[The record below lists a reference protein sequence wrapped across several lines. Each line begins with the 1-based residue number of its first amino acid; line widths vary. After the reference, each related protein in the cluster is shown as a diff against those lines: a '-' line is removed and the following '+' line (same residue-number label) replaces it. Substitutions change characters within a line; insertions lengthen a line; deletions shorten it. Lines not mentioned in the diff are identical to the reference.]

1 MYADHDTA
9 LDEQPKSDKLA
20 EVFDR
25 AMARFNDTVPPQM
38 EMRQLSLMARRFCD
52 IPGAQW
58 EGEWG
63 EQWANTIR
71 VEVNKVC
78 RGVEKIETDYRE
90 NRIVPDFRPAGSE
103 SDQDTADMLDGLH
116 RADSYKFKAQ
126 QARDN
131 AFFEAIRGG
140 FGAYRLTNELE
151 DPYDKDNDYQR
162 INPGM
167 TIVDADQCVFFD
179 LNSKLYDKS
188 DARFAWVVTAYS
200 MDAFK
205 DRWGDDAATSWP
217 DATFRLQYDWFT
229 PDIVRVAEYYEKEDK
244 TETLLV
250 LTQTLTGIEE
260 RLWLSDVEPEYLEEQ
275 QAKGWTVT
283 RKRRKRCRVHKYIMS
298 GAEIL
303 KDCGYVAGECIPIV
317 PVYGKRYF
325 VDNMERWK
333 GHVQDRM
340 DAQRL
345 YNSNV
350 SKLAETNALAP
361 REMPIFHPQQMPPHL
376 AEQWANQNI
385 ERHAYALVEPIFDES
400 GQIVVS
406 GPVAKIEPPQLAPV
420 QAALL
425 QIANQDLTE
434 LDNDGAGEVRANV
447 SAEAMDI
454 AAARVDAKSGV
465 FLDNMRQSVEREA
478 EIYLSMARDVYFEP
492 GRKVETMT
500 EDGDDGEAIL
510 QEMVAD
516 KAGTI
521 RIRNDLQRGRYK
533 VVASV
538 TEATATRRDKTV
550 KTSLQMAE
558 IALQAQDIEFA
569 QAAYITAVMNSD
581 GEGIDQL
588 QAFARR
594 KGIAIGLVE
603 PNEEEQAA
611 MEEAA
616 ANEPPDPTA
625 EAVQAQARALI
636 AQANKDEAM
645 AGKAV
650 ADTELSLAKVD
661 ETRAKTVETLAGAGK
676 IGAEAEAMAFRPLPR
691 IERNPLG

>member
-1 MYADHDTA
+1 MISPNAHDTA
-9 LDEQPKSDKLA
+9 LEEQPETDALS

-25 AMARFNDTVPPQM
+25 AMRRFNDTVPPQL
-38 EMRQLSLMARRFCD
+38 EMRQQSLMARRFCD

-71 VEVNKVC
+71 VEVNKIS

-90 NRIVPDFRPAGSE
+90 NRIVPDFRPAGGQ

-116 RADSYKFKAQ
+116 RADSYHFKAQ

-188 DARFAWVVTAYS
+188 DARFAWVVTAYT
-200 MDAFK
+200 MDAFR
-205 DRWGDDAATSWP
+205 DEFGEDSATSWP
-217 DATFRLQYDWFT
+217 DATYRLQYDWFT
-229 PDIVRVAEYYEKEDK
+229 PDMVRVAEYYEKEDR

-250 LTQTLTGIEE
+250 FTQKLTGIEE
-260 RLWLSDVEPEYLEEQ
+260 RLWLSDIEPDYIAEQ

-283 RKRRKRCRVHKYIMS
+283 RKRRKRCRVHKYVMT
-298 GAEIL
+298 GAQIV
-303 KDCGYVAGECIPIV
+303 KDCGYIAGDRIPVV

-325 VDNMERWK
+325 IDNMERWK

-350 SKLAETNALAP
+350 SKLAETNSLAP
-361 REMPIFHPQQMPPHL
+361 REMPIFLAEQMPPHL

-385 ERHAYALVEPIFDES
+385 ERHPYALVDPVIDNDGNYVATGPI
-400 GQIVVS
+400 G
-406 GPVAKIEPPQLAPV
+406 KIEPPQLAPV

-465 FLDNMRQSVEREA
+465 YLDNMRQSVECEA

-510 QEMVAD
+510 QEMIAD
-516 KAGTI
+516 KTGTI
-521 RIRNDLQRGRYK
+521 RIRNDLQRGKYK

-550 KTSLQMAE
+550 KSSLNMAE
-558 IALQAQDIEFA
+558 IALQAGDQELA
-569 QAAYITAVMNSD
+569 QASIITAVMNSD
-581 GEGIDQL
+581 GEGINQL

-611 MEEAA
+611 MDAA
-616 ANEPPDPTA
+616 AESEQPDPA
-625 EAVQAQARALI
+625 ALAVE
-636 AQANKDEAM
+636 AQANALNAQAAKDM
-645 AGKAV
+645 ATTEKTM
-650 ADTELSLAKVD
+650 ADTELS
-661 ETRAKTVETLAGAGK
+661 RAKTAETEAETLVKLAEVGR
-676 IGAEAEAMAFRPLPR
+676 IGTETEMAQFRPLPR
-691 IERNPLG
+691 LEPR

>member
-9 LDEQPKSDKLA
+9 LDEQPKSDKLV

-25 AMARFNDTVPPQM
+25 AMRRFNDTVPCQL
-38 EMRQLSLMARRFCD
+38 EMRQESLMARRFCD

-71 VEVNKVC
+71 VEVNKIS
-78 RGVEKIETDYRE
+78 RAVEKVETDYRE
-90 NRIVPDFRPAGSE
+90 NRIVPDFRPAGGE

-131 AFFEAIRGG
+131 GFFEAIRGG
-140 FGAYRLTNELE
+140 FGAYRLTNELD

-167 TIVDADQCVFFD
+167 TIVDADQSVFFD

-188 DARFAWVVTAYS
+188 DARFAFVVTAYS

-205 DRWGDDAATSWP
+205 DIWGDDSATSWP
-217 DATFRLQYDWFT
+217 DATYRLQYDWFT
-229 PDIVRVAEYYEKEDK
+229 PDMVRVAEYYEKEDK
-244 TETLLV
+244 AEELLIF
-250 LTQTLTGIEE
+250 TQTLTGIEE
-260 RLWLSDVEPEYLEEQ
+260 RLWLSDVDAEYIADQ

-283 RKRRKRCRVHKYIMS
+283 RKRRKRCRVRKYVMS
-298 GAEIL
+298 GAEVL
-303 KDCGYVAGECIPIV
+303 KDCGYIAGECIPIV

-361 REMPIFHPQQMPPHL
+361 REMPIFLAEQMPPHL

-385 ERHAYALVEPIFDES
+385 ERHPYALVDPVIDADGNYVATGPIGS
-400 GQIVVS
+400 IS
-406 GPVAKIEPPQLAPV
+406 PPQLAPV

-516 KAGTI
+516 KTGTI

-550 KTSLQMAE
+550 KSSLQMAE

-611 MEEAA
+611 MDEAA
-616 ANEPPDPTA
+616 ANEQPDPTA
-625 EAVQAQARALI
+625 QAVEAQAIALQAQAA
-636 AQANKDEAM
+636 KDAAM
-645 AGKAV
+645 AVNYEAQ
-650 ADTELSLAKVD
+650 TELNIAKVA
-661 ETRAKTVETLAGAGK
+661 ETEAKTIETLAKAGK
-676 IGAEAEAMAFRPLPR
+676 TDAETFRPLPMLEPR
-691 IERNPLG
+691 

>member
-1 MYADHDTA
+1 MDSAHDTA
-9 LDEQPKSDKLA
+9 LDAAPKTDKLV

-25 AMARFNDTVPPQM
+25 AMRRFNDTVPCQL

-71 VEVNKVC
+71 VEVNKIS

-90 NRIVPDFRPAGSE
+90 NRIVPDFRPGGGD

-140 FGAYRLTNELE
+140 FGAYRLTNELD

-167 TIVDADQCVFFD
+167 TIVDADQSVFFD

-188 DARFAWVVTAYS
+188 DARFAYVVTAYS

-205 DRWGDDAATSWP
+205 DQFGEESATSWP

-229 PDIVRVAEYYEKEDK
+229 PDMVRVAEYYEKEDK
-244 TETLLV
+244 AETLLV
-250 LTQTLTGIEE
+250 FTQTLTGIEE
-260 RLWLSDVEPEYLEEQ
+260 RLWLSDVEPEYIQEQ

-283 RKRRKRCRVHKYIMS
+283 RKRRKRCRVHKYVMS

-325 VDNMERWK
+325 IDNMERWK

-361 REMPIFHPQQMPPHL
+361 REMPIFLAEQMPPHL
-376 AEQWANQNI
+376 AEQWAAQNI
-385 ERHAYALVEPIFDES
+385 ERHPYALVDPVIDNDGNYVVTGPI
-400 GQIVVS
+400 G
-406 GPVAKIEPPQLAPV
+406 KIDPPQLAPV

-434 LDNDGAGEVRANV
+434 LDQDGAGEVRANV

-510 QEMVAD
+510 QEMIAD
-516 KAGTI
+516 KTGTI
-521 RIRNDLQRGRYK
+521 RIRNDLQRGKYK

-550 KTSLQMAE
+550 KSSLAMAE

-611 MEEAA
+611 IDEAA
-616 ANEPPDPTA
+616 ANEQPDPTA
-625 EAVQAQARALI
+625 DAVAAQAVALQAQAA
-636 AQANKDEAM
+636 KDVAM
-645 AGKAV
+645 AANYEAQTGLNEARI
-650 ADTELSLAKVD
+650 AETE
-661 ETRAKTVETLAGAGK
+661 AKTIETLAGARKLATEG
-676 IGAEAEAMAFRPLPR
+676 EMAQFRPLPR
-691 IERNPLG
+691 LEPR